1 MTLQNKPSTS
11 PTNTQLSISVQIP
24 VVGNMSRLHYSE
36 KYIFFTLHDDL
47 ESGSDHGYPHDPVP
61 STGWHRA
68 SNLDTQLSF
77 LV

>member
-1 MTLQNKPSTS
+1 
-11 PTNTQLSISVQIP
+11 
-24 VVGNMSRLHYSE
+24 MSRLHYSE

-61 STGWHRA
+61 SAGWHRA